1 MFRSC
6 SNCHASQVISG
17 RIKGVRYKSFP
28 VQDESYYLTVMRY
41 IESNPVRAEIVTN
54 TKDSPWSSLAVRQ
67 GCESLFDLRVPIK
80 MNRRT
85 ENERFC
91 VWQGRRSRPSEDGR
105 WSLTP
110 SRRRISRLNAE
121 SFCVGALNLVPA
133 LKSSEKVLLKA
144 SFFAV
149 FVAKTIF
156 PCGSLPIWTCD
167 GEP

>member
-110 SRRRISRLNAE
+110 SRGTTAAAFIRQWLRQQRIRQLKKRSRSNAD
-121 SFCVGALNLVPA
+121 SFCVDALNY
-133 LKSSEKVLLKA
+133 SSAYKR
-144 SFFAV
+144 F
-149 FVAKTIF
+149 
-156 PCGSLPIWTCD
+156 
-167 GEP
+167 